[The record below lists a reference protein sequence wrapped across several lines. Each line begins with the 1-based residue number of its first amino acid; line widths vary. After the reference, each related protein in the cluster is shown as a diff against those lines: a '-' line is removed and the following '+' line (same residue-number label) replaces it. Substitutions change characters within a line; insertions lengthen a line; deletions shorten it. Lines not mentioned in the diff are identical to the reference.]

1 MLRTSHRRSG
11 SLTAKSLLAGMIAI
25 AGVLGIDVSVGPT
38 ALADP
43 PYANCK
49 AAAKDGRY
57 NIPRGDPA
65 YAPKLDRDNDGIA
78 CER

>member
-1 MLRTSHRRSG
+1 MLG
-11 SLTAKSLLAGMIAI
+11 VGGMIA
-25 AGVLGIDVSVGPT
+25 AP
-38 ALADP
+38 AAQADP

-49 AAAKDGRY
+49 AAAADGRY

-78 CER
+78 CESH

>member
-1 MLRTSHRRSG
+1 MIRV
-11 SLTAKSLLAGMIAI
+11 LLATAAAFSMLGVGGMIA
-25 AGVLGIDVSVGPT
+25 AP
-38 ALADP
+38 AAQADP

-49 AAAKDGRY
+49 AAAADGRY

-78 CER
+78 CESH

>member
-1 MLRTSHRRSG
+1 MKIR
-11 SLTAKSLLAGMIAI
+11 LLVAAL
-25 AGVLGIDVSVGPT
+25 ATVAAALGVEGTVAP
-38 ALADP
+38 AAQADP

-65 YAPKLDRDNDGIA
+65 YGQWLDRDNDGIA
-78 CER
+78 CESH

>member
-1 MLRTSHRRSG
+1 
-11 SLTAKSLLAGMIAI
+11 LTVKSLLFGMAPL
-25 AGVLGIDVSVGPT
+25 AVVGVGVSAAPT
-38 ALADP
+38 AQADP

-49 AAAKDGRY
+49 AAAQDGRY